1 MKRSTSTSVTSSI
14 SSTSSTLSIA
24 VNKNPSKS
32 NKLFG
37 LIVNSASET
46 SKTKKIFGNSNR
58 PPHHHRDW
66 KSMRSKQFDHQQQSS
81 QSNQKRTSIL
91 DEKTEQIKNDDH
103 SRTISSFN
111 HNECDR
117 TTNCVAHNVSSTI
130 CDAKRS
136 SKLIKINKN
145 NHSINQAPSDSIVVP
160 SKPNSLMRTIGSD
173 GESEYGS
180 NQSDDCSSMSTLNPI
195 SHSNQHQKQLKKT
208 ILVQMDRNESDKCE
222 AIQSQRLS
230 PKFFPHYEARNGAK
244 STRRKQNRPST
255 ISSSSFSS
263 LFVSRL
269 KKSKSLHNQIDI
281 DGEEGGVV
289 FVQNQFKINNPSKLN
304 QERSIKAINNDGGVG
319 GDDVTTIHFKQ
330 QSFRTDAE
338 MITSNNDEDFDRFLS
353 FDSQMKQ
360 SDQTKQAEHSM
371 LPTVRKRSKKS
382 STMTKNDAKSDWTN
396 SAIDLISKRLS
407 LPADLQLPASFL
419 AKIEQKFDER
429 SKSSFLTST
438 SSSIVSASNRK
449 SFPINT
455 NTSSEFDN
463 NNNAN
468 ADVRGAEDD
477 FLSCLLDPDLN
488 KPISCRA
495 HRDILNEIGFGRK
508 ESYLKMEKL
517 GEGTYATVYK
527 GRSLLTN
534 QLVALKDIRLQ
545 HMEGT
550 PCTAIREV
558 SLLRTLKHNN
568 IVTLHDVIHGEQT
581 LILVFEYLSRD
592 LNRYIVEC
600 RDLIDLHNV
609 MLFMFQMLR
618 GLDYCH
624 RKRVLHRDIKPQNLL
639 ISSRGELK
647 LADFGLA
654 RSKSIPS
661 NELSSEVVTLWYRP
675 PDVLNGSKN
684 YSTSI
689 DIWGAG
695 CIFFEL
701 LTSEPLF
708 RGMFEKEQIN
718 LIDSVFGKEPNNHKN
733 LPWDISRRI
742 TRLDPKSEN
751 LLFQL
756 LMYDPDKRINAGKA
770 LRHQY
775 FGSLDPRVHSIS
787 DQASIFSIPSIRF
800 YPDHGIRVMENFDE
814 QKHSKCKELDQELE
828 QPQRFDR
835 NETIVERKNCSI
847 DEIPNPTLSK
857 AIILNIANNEQNVKE
872 KINCSSTVSNVITA
886 TIEKDGN
893 GIEQSKTA
901 RKTKSFLRDRRRKFF
916 QSFVEENP
924 LHLGHQPNSHQE
936 LISRSSDS
944 KNLPENHHED
954 LDADSDA
961 TKRRFPMKSS
971 SISASSL
978 LSSSSPSLQRRN
990 ENSKANQ
997 HQKRSYSFVSLV
1009 KSRKPS
1015 SSSSS
1020 SSSILNVHQQERN
1033 PKNRSLNSIPSKNKS
1048 NRNRSLRSIPD
1059 DDGYENR
1066 SRMTKSSIE
1075 IIDQRKERQR
1085 KVSDSAEPITSTTP
1099 SSSNASMRYSCIY
1112 LSSL

>member
-1 MKRSTSTSVTSSI
+1 MAIIENKNDNDHNVMIRKISNIFSRSFRYSNGDRMNNYSHKPSDNQKQKKDSMMRSFSRNSSKFLFDNNNNNNNDDGQHNRFDNYQKQMKRSTSTSVTSSI

-58 PPHHHRDW
+58 PHHHHRDW

-81 QSNQKRTSIL
+81 QSNQKRTSNL

-145 NHSINQAPSDSIVVP
+145 NHSINQAPSDSIAVS

-195 SHSNQHQKQLKKT
+195 PHSNQHRKQLKKT

-230 PKFFPHYEARNGAK
+230 PKFFPNYEARNGAK

-338 MITSNNDEDFDRFLS
+338 MITSNNDGHLCERTNFDHIAVNVNCDDNFVRTGVNSDRNHCSNNNSNDNNNNNNNNNNGCHIDKDNCAIVVRRRPNRKSIRQRRWHSNLYGQEDFDRFLS

-371 LPTVRKRSKKS
+371 LATVRKRSKKS
-382 STMTKNDAKSDWTN
+382 STTITKNDAKSDWTN

-800 YPDHGIRVMENFDE
+800 YPDHGIRVMENLDE

-872 KINCSSTVSNVITA
+872 KINCSSTRILFISVINR
-886 TIEKDGN
+886 IV
-893 GIEQSKTA
+893 
-901 RKTKSFLRDRRRKFF
+901 TK
-916 QSFVEENP
+916 N
-924 LHLGHQPNSHQE
+924 
-936 LISRSSDS
+936 
-944 KNLPENHHED
+944 
-954 LDADSDA
+954 
-961 TKRRFPMKSS
+961 
-971 SISASSL
+971 
-978 LSSSSPSLQRRN
+978 
-990 ENSKANQ
+990 
-997 HQKRSYSFVSLV
+997 
-1009 KSRKPS
+1009 
-1015 SSSSS
+1015 
-1020 SSSILNVHQQERN
+1020 
-1033 PKNRSLNSIPSKNKS
+1033 
-1048 NRNRSLRSIPD
+1048 
-1059 DDGYENR
+1059 
-1066 SRMTKSSIE
+1066 
-1075 IIDQRKERQR
+1075 
-1085 KVSDSAEPITSTTP
+1085 
-1099 SSSNASMRYSCIY
+1099 
-1112 LSSL
+1112 